1 MNAEYA
7 AGTAGSWAS
16 VWRVSE
22 VCSEAG
28 SGVCSLTVA
37 A

>member
-7 AGTAGSWAS
+7 AGTAGSWDS

-22 VCSEAG
+22 VWSVVA
-28 SGVCSLTVA
+28 SGVCSLTLA